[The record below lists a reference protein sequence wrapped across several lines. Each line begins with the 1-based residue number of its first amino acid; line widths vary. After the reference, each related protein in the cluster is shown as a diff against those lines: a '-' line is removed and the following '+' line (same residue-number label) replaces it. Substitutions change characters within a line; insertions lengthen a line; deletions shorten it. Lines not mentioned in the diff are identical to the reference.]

1 MSDFIDHEISELI
14 DEKPEAKLKSKIKRF
29 FSNILVYENK
39 EKSLEKLRRKFV
51 NDFPIQ
57 RIKDMTMDEYVV
69 GLKRH
74 DTFCYRLENEL
85 KSLGN
90 MLGSPANKFGVYY
103 GKYGDDLTKKYRFS
117 KRYGKNLE
125 EAFGNI
131 KVQIDNLLVAGKNH
145 DYSAIQE
152 SKLAPVFRGKILSI
166 YYPNDYLAIFSEEH
180 LDHFLKCLSIPF
192 SGSEEILVKQN
203 LLLNWKSNNGSLND
217 ISYYLF
223 ARFLYSTFGR
233 PFDEA
238 SLGGEIQSERDKGY
252 PKEYA
257 SNIKISV
264 NEWKQMLLDPDIFR
278 EKDITFLKRI
288 YASDNH
294 ASTCYDLGAQD
305 GVSPT
310 TYIKPV
316 VALARRVAD
325 WANLEAIYREN
336 NKQVW
341 WRILFWGR
349 YREDSHFEWK
359 LQPKLAKAMSDLYP
373 ELDLEE
379 INEKED
385 QNLVNDLKLASISK
399 GIKEFKYSGV
409 AKEKSSPI
417 VANGHK
423 VFPRDRQVAINAL
436 AHAHYSCEID
446 KKHPTFLR
454 KNSDKNYTE
463 PHHLIPMAFSDE
475 FDVSLDVE
483 ENIVSLCSNCHNQ
496 IHYGEGADVLLKK
509 LYEER
514 KGHLLRV
521 GIDITFDRLLE
532 MYNISTKKSRQ
543 V

>member
-1 MSDFIDHEISELI
+1 MAEYMDYEIVELI
-14 DEKPEAKLKSKIKRF
+14 DEKPETKLRNSITLF
-29 FSNILVYENK
+29 FSNLSVYETK

-51 NDFPIQ
+51 KDFPIE
-57 RIKDMTMDEYVV
+57 RIKDLTMDEYVV

-85 KSLGN
+85 KGLGN
-90 MLGSPANKFGVYY
+90 MTGSPAIKFGVYY
-103 GKYGDDLTKKYRFS
+103 GKYGEDSNKEYRFN
-117 KRYGKNLE
+117 KRYGTSVDD
-125 EAFGNI
+125 AFMNTRE
-131 KVQIDNLLVAGKNH
+131 QIDDLLIAGKKQN
-145 DYSAIQE
+145 YSAICK
-152 SKLAPVFRGKILSI
+152 SILAPVFRGKILSV
-166 YYPNDYLAIFSEEH
+166 YFPQDYLAIFSEDH
-180 LDHFLKCLSIPF
+180 LNHFLKKLSIPF
-192 SGSEEILVKQN
+192 PSSDEILAKQT
-203 LLLNWKSNNGSLND
+203 LLLNWKNNNIQLKNLSN
-217 ISYYLF
+217 YLF
-223 ARFLYSTFGR
+223 MRFLYSAFGR
-233 PFDEA
+233 PFDEM
-238 SLGGEIQSERDKGY
+238 SSDKEIQSERDKEY

-257 SNIKISV
+257 AKIKISV
-264 NEWKQMLLDPDIFR
+264 NEWKQMLLDPDVFHG
-278 EKDITFLKRI
+278 KDITFLKRI
-288 YASDNH
+288 YVSDNH

-305 GVSPT
+305 GVSPS

-373 ELDLEE
+373 ELDLDE

-399 GIKEFKYSGV
+399 GIKDFKYIGA
-409 AKEKSSPI
+409 AKDKASPI
-417 VANGHK
+417 ITNGHK

-436 AHAHYSCEID
+436 AHAHYTCEID

-463 PHHLIPMAFSDE
+463 PHHLIPMAFSEE
-475 FDVSLDVE
+475 FDASLDVE

-509 LYEER
+509 LYKER
-514 KGHLLRV
+514 KAHLQNV
-521 GIDITFDRLLE
+521 GIDITLERLLG
-532 MYNISTKKSRQ
+532 MYGIR
-543 V
+543 VERDD